1 VPSLIYDIVYG
12 VAMILGIVAGFVIY
26 LCWDAVTA
34 KHGRIAPHEQLRE
47 RTPWPPPPLPQDTG
61 WVTVSYDRPQRE
73 PLALPRGDR

>member
-1 VPSLIYDIVYG
+1 MMAPLHDWVYG
-12 VAMILGIVAGFVIY
+12 WAMLATAAAG
-26 LCWDAVTA
+26 
-34 KHGRIAPHEQLRE
+34 GSIAFAWFLIRDRRGVFQPHEQLRE